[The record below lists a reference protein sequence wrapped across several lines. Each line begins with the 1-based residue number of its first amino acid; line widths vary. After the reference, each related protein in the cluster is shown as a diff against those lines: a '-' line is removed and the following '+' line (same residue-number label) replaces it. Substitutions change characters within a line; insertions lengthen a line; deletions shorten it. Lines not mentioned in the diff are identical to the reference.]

1 MHRSTALAG
10 LLLGVLARAACA
22 YDAGDW
28 PTHYRFDDGTDIG
41 LSANYEGDLNTFN
54 DTSELTAAQ
63 RATLADAHGA
73 RREEL
78 SVYIRKAGA
87 YEAQWGWDYFNK
99 TYVDVYGR
107 VDSKAFVGSDVGRF
121 RVGYFKTYVGFE
133 GYTRTRNDT
142 FLETALPIS
151 AFYEGRRTG
160 ASWEF
165 ERPAFRIDL
174 AAYAGQ
180 DLQGDNDGATT
191 TGRVAWTPFKRP
203 GKVLH
208 LGITASD
215 ETPQDS
221 TINGRGQTI
230 IPSTRMRSRP
240 DVFLTSARFVDT
252 GTLTNVDH
260 ILRRGL
266 EGVWIQGPWSL
277 QVEYLQED
285 VHRTSGKPSF
295 SGSGGYLFGSW
306 IVTGESRVYE
316 NGQVSNPKPSRPR
329 GALELLARYD
339 EVDLTDASASVHG
352 GREHNWTIGANWYIL
367 TWFRV
372 QANYIWVHE
381 EGNPGYNA
389 GRAIDPRIFA
399 LRFQIVI

>member
-107 VDSKAFVGSDVGRF
+107 IDSKAFVGSDVGRF

-191 TGRVAWTPFKRP
+191 TGRVTWTPFKRP

-389 GRAIDPRIFA
+389 GRAIDARIFA

>member
-191 TGRVAWTPFKRP
+191 TGRVTWTPFKRP